1 MTYHSVVVCCSLIHV
16 SGIDIIIGT
25 VKVPDHM
32 YQIEDAKTD
41 AQFDHTSDMS
51 NGSSYIDPKME
62 RRIVRKLDLHL
73 LPLLA
78 LSYYLNS
85 LDHSNMGNAKT
96 DGLEKTLGLS
106 SNQYNIALC
115 VFYIT
120 YVLTG
125 PFFGIIGKVYGP
137 HIVLPWRILSFGVI
151 TILFVAVQNF
161 GGLCAI
167 RLMLGIMESGFFP
180 IVIYYLTM

>member
-1 MTYHSVVVCCSLIHV
+1 
-16 SGIDIIIGT
+16 
-25 VKVPDHM
+25 M

-41 AQFDHTSDMS
+41 AQFDHTSDVS
-51 NGSSYIDPKME
+51 NGSPYIDPKME
-62 RRIVRKLDLHL
+62 RRIVRKFDLHL

-96 DGLEKTLGLS
+96 DGLEKTLGLTG
-106 SNQYNIALC
+106 NQYNIALC

-161 GGLCAI
+161 GGLCAV
-167 RLMLGIMESGFFP
+167 RLVLGIMESGFFP
-180 IVIYYLTM
+180 VVIYYLTM